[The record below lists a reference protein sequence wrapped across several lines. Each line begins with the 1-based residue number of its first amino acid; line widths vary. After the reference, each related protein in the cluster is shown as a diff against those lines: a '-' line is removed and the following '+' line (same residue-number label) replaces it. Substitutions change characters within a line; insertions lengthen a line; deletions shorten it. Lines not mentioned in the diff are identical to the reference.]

1 MPTPTTPAWL
11 LPAFVREA
19 TAVGATASP
28 EEVAEAGARLLHRW
42 QNPARR
48 FHDVRHL
55 VELLTRVDELQ
66 QETRLPHCVRLAAWY
81 HGAVFSSDSESAYA
95 ARGGEDE
102 DASAEYARMELRDLG
117 VPAEKIDAVATMV
130 RGLAR
135 HVSVPD
141 TPDAA
146 VLSDADLAILASD
159 PQRYKAYITD
169 VREEYAEI
177 PEDRFL
183 ASRRAI
189 VARLLSRDRLY
200 TSPLG
205 ATWEAQARQN
215 LTAELARLDKAI
227 AAMSTAADA
236 STPLP

>member
-1 MPTPTTPAWL
+1 MATAPAPAWL
-11 LPAFVREA
+11 LPAYVRDA
-19 TAVGATASP
+19 AAVGATASDA
-28 EEVAEAGARLLHRW
+28 EVAEAGARLLLRW

-55 VELLTRVDELQ
+55 VELLNRVDELQ
-66 QETRLPHCVRLAAWY
+66 QETRRPHCVRLAAWY
-81 HGAVFSSDSESAYA
+81 HGAVFASDSESAYA

-117 VPAEKIDAVATMV
+117 VPDAKIDAIATMV
-130 RGLAR
+130 KGLTR
-135 HVSVPD
+135 HVVVPD
-141 TPDAA
+141 SPDAA

-159 PQRYKAYITD
+159 PQRYKAYIRD

-183 ASRRAI
+183 ESRRAI

-227 AAMSTAADA
+227 AAMSPAADGA
-236 STPLP
+236 

>member
-1 MPTPTTPAWL
+1 MPTATTPAWL
-11 LPAFVREA
+11 LPAYVREA
-19 TAVGATASP
+19 VAVGASAP
-28 EEVAEAGARLLHRW
+28 EEQVSEAGARLLARW
-42 QNPARR
+42 MNPARR

-55 VELLTRVDELQ
+55 VELLQRVDELQ

-95 ARGGEDE
+95 NRGGEDE

-117 VPAEKIDAVATMV
+117 VPDLKIEAVAAMV
-130 RGLAR
+130 KGLSR
-135 HVSVPD
+135 HVATPD

-159 PQRYKAYITD
+159 PQRYKTYLRD

-177 PEDRFL
+177 PDARFYT
-183 ASRRAI
+183 ARRAI
-189 VARLLSRDRLY
+189 VAKLLGRERLY

-205 ATWEAQARQN
+205 ATWESQARQN

-236 STPLP
+236 G